1 MAIINEYISQEDIKK
16 YNLEKLVKKYKFY
29 PRHLQIDN
37 ISWTVDKKRD
47 IWLIRCAEEHDPD
60 IDHAGTRENIFTLHY
75 KGVDI
80 EVRVWLEEDSQTNIY
95 ISPFIVIWRFLSVDP
110 SSFDG
115 VDEKEIKEVLKE
127 FLTVYGDSGIRAQ
140 KEAKNAIVK
149 FRNF

>member
-1 MAIINEYISQEDIKK
+1 MAIINEYVSQEDIKK
-16 YNLEKLVKKYKFY
+16 YNLEKLVKKYDFY
-29 PRHLQIDN
+29 TYSPSLDSID
-37 ISWTVDKKRD
+37 WTVDKERG
-47 IWLIRCAEEHDPD
+47 IWLISCGLEHNPD
-60 IDHAGTRENIFTLHY
+60 IDHGTTRENIFTLHY

>member
-1 MAIINEYISQEDIKK
+1 MAIINEYVSQEDIKK

-29 PRHLQIDN
+29 PRHLQIDS
-37 ISWTVDKKRD
+37 ISWTVDKERD

-60 IDHAGTRENIFTLHY
+60 IDHGTTREHIFTLHY

-95 ISPFIVIWRFLSVDP
+95 ISPFIVIWRFLSVNP

-127 FLTVYGDSGIRAQ
+127 FLTAHGDRGIRAQ
-140 KEAKNAIVK
+140 REGKNAIVK

>member
-1 MAIINEYISQEDIKK
+1 MAIINEYVSQEDIKK
-16 YNLEKLVKKYKFY
+16 YNLEKLVKKYEFY
-29 PRHLQIDN
+29 PRYLQIDS
-37 ISWTVDKKRD
+37 ISWTVDKERD
-47 IWLIRCAEEHDPD
+47 IWLIRCAEEYNPD
-60 IDHAGTRENIFTLHY
+60 IDHAGTREHIFTLYY

-115 VDEKEIKEVLKE
+115 VDENEIKEVLKE
-127 FLTVYGDSGIRAQ
+127 FLTVYGDSGVWAQ